1 MLRTLLRAARLP
13 SRSARPAPRSL
24 RAAHPASRSL
34 RAAVTVALA
43 VLLGSTGGAAVLTAT
58 GCETSQCNVD
68 PLANPAADFRGGII
82 VRPVKPDASSPTG
95 VSTTGEEIYMTSAP
109 NGDHLN
115 FNAGAQ
121 YRIFH
126 KLSGCPTRIEGWVS
140 FSRTG
145 VDDGNEARPAGNMFE
160 VIDVDD
166 TSFTVRND
174 TCGDYWLRVIAS
186 DPVPGCGK
194 NEEAAAKASQ

>member
-1 MLRTLLRAARLP
+1 MLRSLLRAARIS
-13 SRSARPAPRSL
+13 SRSARTARPAP
-24 RAAHPASRSL
+24 RSL

-43 VLLGSTGGAAVLTAT
+43 VGLGSTGGAAVLTAT

-68 PLANPAADFRGGII
+68 PLANPAADFRGGILEPI
-82 VRPVKPDASSPTG
+82 LKRDQDTGEMVPTGEQIYSTSSPG
-95 VSTTGEEIYMTSAP
+95 
-109 NGDHLN
+109 GDHLN

-126 KLSGCPTRIEGWVS
+126 QLGACPMRIDAWVS

-186 DPVPGCGK
+186 DPVKGCGK
-194 NEEAAAKASQ
+194 KDAAAGAAAQ